1 MLRTRQ
7 ARRPRVGKLS
17 LHVAMAASTVV
28 IMTREGSMI
37 HFGHTAIMYLA
48 RTTSVIF
55 IALLGALVIS
65 ACGPRGEQSGAL
77 DVTIVSVSPDPATV
91 GDAEIILQVL
101 DTDGNLLEGATIEV
115 EGNMTHAGMQPVI
128 VETEALGEGK
138 YATKDF
144 KFTMGGDWVIIVRA
158 ALADG
163 ATAEQRIDLEGVLGE
178 MKMDMKSDKPKEG
191 N

>member
-1 MLRTRQ
+1 MIRFSRT
-7 ARRPRVGKLS
+7 PIPS
-17 LHVAMAASTVV
+17 LVHKAS
-28 IMTREGSMI
+28 II
-37 HFGHTAIMYLA
+37 LL
-48 RTTSVIF
+48 
-55 IALLGALVIS
+55 ALLAPFVLN

-77 DVTIVSVSPDPATV
+77 DVTIVSVSPDPAAV
-91 GDAEIILQVL
+91 GDAEITLQIR
-101 DTDGNLLEGATIEV
+101 DTDGNPLEDATIEV

-158 ALADG
+158 KLADG
-163 ATAEQRIDLEGVLGE
+163 TTAEQRIDLEGVLGE